1 MNVLQELAALS
12 GTAAWEIGSMFF
24 FLAVWVGVV
33 VWVLRKR
40 PEELEA
46 HARLPLTG
54 EEIRIQ
60 ESGVRSRPGD
70 PNPES

>member
-1 MNVLQELAALS
+1 VLQELAAES
-12 GTAAWEIGSMFF
+12 GTAAWAIGSMLF

-46 HARLPLTG
+46 HARLPLDDEG
-54 EEIRIQ
+54 DHG
-60 ESGVRSRPGD
+60 SGKRDEGTAP
-70 PNPES
+70 